1 MKKNLK
7 RFYALVL
14 GFIYWLSFCQY
25 LDFYWLLPR
34 QCDLGKILYCNLLG
48 LPLYDIVLNGKT
60 YAGTAIGSNIGT
72 LYSFFAFVALMIEE
86 VWLRL
91 VRRRQNARDN
101 GVA

>member
-14 GFIYWLSFCQY
+14 GFIIGCLFVSVLIFIGSYHANAISVKSYTVTF
-25 LDFYWLLPR
+25 
-34 QCDLGKILYCNLLG
+34 LG
-48 LPLYDIVLNGKT
+48 LPLYDIVLNDKT

-72 LYSFFAFVALMIEE
+72 LCSFFAFVALMIEE

-91 VRRRQNARDN
+91 VRRRQKCS
-101 GVA
+101 